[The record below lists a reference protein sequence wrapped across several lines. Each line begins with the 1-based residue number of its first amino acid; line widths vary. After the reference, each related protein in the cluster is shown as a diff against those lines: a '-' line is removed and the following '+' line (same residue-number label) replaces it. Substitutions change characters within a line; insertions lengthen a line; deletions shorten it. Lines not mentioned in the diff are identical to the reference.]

1 MQVLKK
7 IETFNI
13 TKVQINKKKKDIT
26 WVWNVLV
33 NDYIKI
39 YLIFESGYS

>member
-13 TKVQINKKKKDIT
+13 TKVQINKKKKI
-26 WVWNVLV
+26 LRG
-33 NDYIKI
+33 
-39 YLIFESGYS
+39 FEMF